1 MEAIKTFLIEEATSV
16 ITTAILIV
24 ATMIVFIVIGLIVGR
39 FVRKQKEK
47 RRRAVTLAKMVQS
60 IFRYTASIIIL
71 IVILDVWG
79 LNVMPI
85 LAGAGIL
92 GLAIGF
98 GAQSLIKD
106 FIAGVVIVFEN
117 YYDVDDV
124 IEINGFKGR
133 VTDLGL
139 KSTRVVNWKGEVKIF
154 FNGDIKDV
162 INFSKN
168 PSTGI
173 VDVEVDAKESIE
185 EIFNVLQEKLIYLK
199 DTFPQ
204 ILEGPN
210 IIGVTKVSRK
220 GFAIR
225 VTVKTEPE
233 THYAVEREMNRL
245 IKEIF
250 TENNIKFATEHLVID
265 DDKSEHIS

>member
-1 MEAIKTFLIEEATSV
+1 MDTIKQFLIDEATKV
-16 ITTAILIV
+16 ITTAVLIAGTIIL
-24 ATMIVFIVIGLIVGR
+24 FIIFGLIVGR
-39 FVRKQKEK
+39 FIRKQKEK

-60 IFRYTASIIIL
+60 IFRYTVSIIII

-79 LNVMPI
+79 LNVMPV

-106 FIAGVVIVFEN
+106 LLAGIAIVFEN
-117 YYDVDDV
+117 YYDIDDV
-124 IEINGFKGR
+124 IEINGFKGK
-133 VTDLGL
+133 VEEVGL
-139 KSTRVVNWKGEVKIF
+139 KSTRIVNWKGEVKTI

-173 VDVEVDAKESIE
+173 IDVEVDSKESIDHV
-185 EIFNVLQEKLIYLK
+185 IALLDEKLIYLK
-199 DTFPQ
+199 DIFPQ

-210 IIGVTKVSRK
+210 VIGVVSILRK
-220 GFAIR
+220 GFVVRII
-225 VTVKTEPE
+225 VKTTSEN
-233 THYAVEREMNRL
+233 HYSVEREVQKL
-245 IKEIF
+245 VKELF
-250 TENNIKFATEHLVID
+250 DENNICFATEHLVID
-265 DDKSEHIS
+265 HEQSDHLS